1 MIVSST
7 PIRLSHPI
15 DRPLAVSAKAVEN
28 GGEESVNDAVTL
40 SATTLRPA
48 ADVKGSPTSS
58 LLRSAAQAA
67 TDAAGAAVPG
77 PAATTL
83 KVLTLNTYFDARAG
97 VDKMVDLI
105 KTTGADLV
113 GLQEVNLSTKELA
126 TKLGMNFV
134 QQDKRT
140 GILSRYPIGP
150 LTANKYGVAVTLP
163 DGQKVGFFNAHTTSF
178 PNQPHQLLHL
188 PIAGGPGIDTEKQAV
203 WWADRTRG
211 REFRNIVGDAD
222 KLGLPA
228 IAVGDFNEPSHLD
241 WTQEAADIKRHPIK
255 VDWPGSKTLE
265 AGGFKD
271 SYRVANPDV
280 IAKPGNTW
288 TPTTKIDDPND
299 HHDRID
305 FVMYRGDAL
314 VLKSSQI
321 VGENTENADIV
332 IDPYPTDHRAVL
344 STFEVVPAKPKV

>member
-7 PIRLSHPI
+7 PLRFSQSAG
-15 DRPLAVSAKAVEN
+15 RPVTGSAKPAEQ
-28 GGEESVNDAVTL
+28 GQEEAVNDTITL
-40 SATTLRPA
+40 SAALPCEA
-48 ADVKGSPTSS
+48 ASKSGVPSS
-58 LLRSAAQAA
+58 KLLRSAAQTAK
-67 TDAAGAAVPG
+67 DAASAAVPG

-113 GLQEVNLSTKELA
+113 GLQEVNLTTKELA
-126 TKLGMNFV
+126 AKLGMNFV

-150 LTANKYGVAVTLP
+150 LTAHKYGVAVTLP
-163 DGQKVGFFNAHTTSF
+163 DGQQVGFFNAHTTSF

-188 PIAGGPGIDTEKQAV
+188 PIAGGPGIDTEKQAIT
-203 WWADRTRG
+203 WADRTRG
-211 REFRNIVGDAD
+211 REFCNIVGDAD

-255 VDWPGSKTLE
+255 VEWPGSKTLE

-314 VLKSSQI
+314 VLKNSQI
-321 VGENTENADIV
+321 VGENSENADIV

-344 STFEVVPAKPKV
+344 STFEVVPARSKA